1 MVDPEIFTK
10 YPSLKKMQGLNDED
24 IFESHDGR
32 ELTLLRYI
40 YNHPDLDPK
49 LRGSPSAI
57 LAEKITGVIYDYYP
71 RVVVELGGYVGYVID
86 EALCESDAKL
96 AEKLEFL
103 NKEGTVVVADNVV
116 RPGAPEYRRY
126 MQSNPRLSE
135 SWGLPSLII
144 PVGFEDELEISV
156 VGA

>member
-1 MVDPEIFTK
+1 
-10 YPSLKKMQGLNDED
+10 MQGLNDED

-40 YNHPDLDPK
+40 YNHLTSTPNCGVPHP
-49 LRGSPSAI
+49 PSWVPW
-57 LAEKITGVIYDYYP
+57 TM
-71 RVVVELGGYVGYVID
+71 VELGGYVGYVID

>member
-57 LAEKITGVIYDYYP
+57 L
-71 RVVVELGGYVGYVID
+71 D